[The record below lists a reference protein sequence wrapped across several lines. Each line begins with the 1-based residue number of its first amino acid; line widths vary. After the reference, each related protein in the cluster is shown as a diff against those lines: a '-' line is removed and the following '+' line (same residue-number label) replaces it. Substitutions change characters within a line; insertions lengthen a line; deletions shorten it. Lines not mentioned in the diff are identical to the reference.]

1 MKITPQLLR
10 NLAECIELK
19 GDQCCDHMPV
29 GETIFGW
36 LVEFFATELEDE
48 ASNIRNASWRPKK

>member
-10 NLAECIELK
+10 NLAERIELE
-19 GDQCCDHMPV
+19 GDQCGSDMPV

-36 LVEFFATELEDE
+36 LVEFFATEMEDE
-48 ASNIRNASWRPKK
+48 ASSLRTASWRPRK